1 MMSQMSGMT
10 NAALL
15 GRAAAWHRDG
25 HDVAL
30 AMVMQ
35 TWGSSPRP
43 VGSVMIIRGDLAV
56 EGSVSG
62 GCVEGA
68 VIDAAVEAI
77 GSGAGRRLDFGVA
90 DARAWEVGL
99 SCGGRIAVL
108 VTPLATTGLP
118 ADRLATLCDDIASR
132 RAVSLRFDAVT
143 GAVQDVARDD
153 AARTASGLSEDEAYF
168 TFAQRPPRR
177 LLVVGGVHIT
187 QFLAPMAQQAGYDVV
202 VIDPRAVFAAA
213 ERFPGIGCLT
223 AWPDEA
229 MIDLAPDADT
239 AVVTLTHDPKIDDPG
254 LRAALQSDAFYIGC
268 LGSRRT
274 HAARCARLA
283 EVGFAP
289 EMIDRLH
296 GPAGLDI
303 GAKTPAEIAV
313 SILAQMIAAERKG
326 GGS

>member
-1 MMSQMSGMT
+1 MTSGNSGMT

-15 GRAAAWHRDG
+15 SRAAAWKRDG

-43 VGSVMIIRGDLAV
+43 VGSVMIIRGDMAV

-68 VIDAAVEAI
+68 VIDAGIEAI
-77 GSGAGRRLDFGVA
+77 AKGAGKRLDFGVA

-108 VTPLATTGLP
+108 VTPVSDGGLPPGRLAALCEDIEARRAASLQFDATTGAVHEAGLDDS
-118 ADRLATLCDDIASR
+118 ADA
-132 RAVSLRFDAVT
+132 
-143 GAVQDVARDD
+143 
-153 AARTASGLSEDEAYF
+153 ASGLSGDEDHF
-168 TFAQRPPRR
+168 TFAQNPPRR

-202 VIDPRAVFAAA
+202 VIDPRAVFATN
-213 ERFPGIGCLT
+213 ERFPGIDCLS
-223 AWPDEA
+223 AWPDEV
-229 MIDLAPDADT
+229 MEELAPDAQT
-239 AVVTLTHDPKIDDPG
+239 AVVTLTHDPKIDDLG
-254 LRAALQSDAFYIGC
+254 LQSALKSEAFYIGC

-274 HAARCARLA
+274 HASRCERLA
-283 EVGFAP
+283 EAGFSP
-289 EMIDRLH
+289 QMIARLH

-313 SILAQMIAAERKG
+313 SILAQMIAAERKDS
-326 GGS
+326 GS

>member
-43 VGSVMIIRGDLAV
+43 VGSVMIIRDDMAV

-68 VIDAAVEAI
+68 VIDAGIEAI
-77 GSGAGRRLDFGVA
+77 GSGTGKRLDFGVA

-99 SCGGRIAVL
+99 SCGGKIAVL
-108 VTPLATTGLP
+108 VTPVATTGLP
-118 ADRLATLCDDIASR
+118 PDRLAGLCDDIESR
-132 RAVSLRFDAVT
+132 RAAHLEFDAVT
-143 GAVQDVARDD
+143 GAVHEAGSGAE
-153 AARTASGLSEDEAYF
+153 AADQSGLAEDESLF
-168 TFAQRPPRR
+168 TFAQVPPRR

-213 ERFPGIGCLT
+213 ERFPGTRCLT

-229 MIDLAPDADT
+229 MAELAPDSQT
-239 AVVTLTHDPKIDDPG
+239 AIVTLTHDPKIDDPG
-254 LRAALQSDAFYIGC
+254 LQSALASEAFYIGC

-274 HAARCARLA
+274 HAARCERLSEA
-283 EVGFAP
+283 GFAD
-289 EMIDRLH
+289 EMIARLH

-313 SILAQMIAAERKG
+313 SILAQLIAAERKG
-326 GGS
+326 SRA